1 MARFRR
7 RNSGAS
13 FGRWRFA
20 GGGMRSIL
28 NAGLAAVVGTL
39 LCFGLSS
46 ALAQKSNQAN
56 KLEDKFLK
64 LYDAGRYADAI
75 PIAQRVL
82 TIRDKALGHN
92 HPAVAIALDNLANLY
107 RLQGRYADAEP
118 LLQRSLAI
126 REQAL
131 GHDDPDTAGSLLN
144 LAALYLDQ
152 SRYADAEPLL
162 QQSLAIWEKAFGRDQ

>member
-64 LYDAGRYADAI
+64 LYDAGRYAD
-75 PIAQRVL
+75 R
-82 TIRDKALGHN
+82 
-92 HPAVAIALDNLANLY
+92 
-107 RLQGRYADAEP
+107 
-118 LLQRSLAI
+118 
-126 REQAL
+126 
-131 GHDDPDTAGSLLN
+131 TAGIDYSRK
-144 LAALYLDQ
+144 DPWPQ
-152 SRYADAEPLL
+152 SPRCRNSVGQP
-162 QQSLAIWEKAFGRDQ
+162 G